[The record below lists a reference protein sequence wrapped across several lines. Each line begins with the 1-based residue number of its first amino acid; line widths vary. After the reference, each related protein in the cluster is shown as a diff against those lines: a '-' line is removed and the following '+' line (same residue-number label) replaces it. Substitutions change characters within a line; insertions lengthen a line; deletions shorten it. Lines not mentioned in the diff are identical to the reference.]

1 MTGQFYSIYEE
12 GSPFNVKSSIVNTNL
27 NADLVDGFHASLT
40 AIPNTICIRDTN
52 SNINIDSKINFT
64 NNFIE
69 STNNLISFTNNTGY
83 TDIQCSG
90 IAMNNANNKSRISWN
105 GTDWIANINNN
116 DYRIITTK
124 TMDDFNVYG
133 ANIVMQKSVP
143 TNVINEDTYW
153 FEVVGE

>member
-1 MTGQFYSIYEE
+1 MKKVLTIIFVSIIAVTLTGCGCSKKNE
-12 GSPFNVKSSIVNTNL
+12 
-27 NADLVDGFHASLT
+27 VD
-40 AIPNTICIRDTN
+40 N

-69 STNNLISFTNNTGY
+69 STNNLISFKNNTGY

-133 ANIVMQKSVP
+133 ANIVMQKSAP